1 MADDR
6 TDAETITRCDYCRL
20 PCPRESLTVEHD
32 DVTYEFCSAAC
43 RDAQSDAEHAF
54 TQYHGFRRY
63 DTNVD
68 ALDASLPQGVPR
80 NSFVMLTDLAGT
92 RSEAI
97 MAELVW
103 RALQRGEPVV
113 YVTFLEPPVS
123 VIQKFVTLE
132 WNVLPYLE
140 SGQLRLLDCFTY
152 RLDDHDRM
160 FDRMDDWNHHLATV
174 AEDATTTARDPSAT
188 RQLENE
194 LDHCLGDLGMD
205 DAGIVVIDSLTELG
219 TLVQPVQAY
228 DFVKNVRAEVC
239 KGRFVPVFAGA
250 TRASEE
256 LEFPHDMGYMVDGI
270 IEVRLNEDI
279 VEGALIKQIRVRK
292 MSGVLTY
299 PEWSA
304 YEYTSGRGIVTFDP
318 LEEMEK
324 SREPAVEKVDEE
336 VLADGVEDGGVP
348 AETDGAAVEDGD
360 TGADGTDSG
369 DTEAETESGGNAE
382 ADGAE

>member
-1 MADDR
+1 MDEDGADS
-6 TDAETITRCDYCRL
+6 EPITRCDYCRL
-20 PCPRESLTVEHD
+20 PCPREPLSVERD
-32 DVTYEFCSAAC
+32 GVTYEFCSEAC
-43 RDAQSDAEHAF
+43 RDAQAGADHAF
-54 TQYHGFRRY
+54 TRYHGFRRY

-140 SGQLRLLDCFTY
+140 SGQLRILDCFTY

-160 FDRMDDWNHHLATV
+160 FDRMDDWNGHLATV
-174 AEDATTTARDPSAT
+174 AEDATTTVRDPGAT
-188 RQLENE
+188 RQLENQ
-194 LDHCLGDLGMD
+194 LDRCLTDMLMH
-205 DAGIVVIDSLTELG
+205 DAGIVVLDSLTEFG
-219 TLVQPVQAY
+219 TLVQPDQAY
-228 DFVKNVRAEVC
+228 DFVKDVRAEVC

-250 TRASEE
+250 TRATEE
-256 LEFPHDMGYMVDGI
+256 LEFPHDMGYIVDGI
-270 IEVRLNEDI
+270 IEVRVNEEI
-279 VEGALIKQIRVRK
+279 IEGALIKQIRVRK
-292 MSGVLTY
+292 MNGVLTY

-304 YEYTSGRGIVTFDP
+304 YEYTSGQGIVTFDP
-318 LEEMEK
+318 LEEIEK
-324 SREPAVEKVDEE
+324 SREPEVEKIDEQQ
-336 VLADGVEDGGVP
+336 LADGVEDGGVP
-348 AETDGAAVEDGD
+348 APTDGSTADAGDDEAADATDGD
-360 TGADGTDSG
+360 EDA
-369 DTEAETESGGNAE
+369 
-382 ADGAE
+382 